1 MAIRTLH
8 QVIGRN
14 DQVIGEFM
22 DLKQAK
28 EMDNRTDVLYF
39 LADLIEDQGI
49 GEQQAESIAEM
60 LINDNVRSDVIGRL
74 RSIKNIPSTTV
85 NETQLNQ
92 T

>member
-1 MAIRTLH
+1 MTIRTLH

-39 LADLIEDQGI
+39 LADLMEAQGI
-49 GEQQAESIAEM
+49 SEQQAETIAEHM
-60 LINDNVRSDVIGRL
+60 LNDEVRSEVITRL
-74 RSIKNIPSTTV
+74 RSVKDLPTSAVT
-85 NETQLNQ
+85 ES
-92 T
+92 

>member
-39 LADLIEDQGI
+39 LADLMEAQGI
-49 GEQQAESIAEM
+49 SEQQAETIAEHM
-60 LINDNVRSDVIGRL
+60 LNDEVRSEVITRL
-74 RSIKNIPSTTV
+74 RSVKDLPTSAVT
-85 NETQLNQ
+85 ES
-92 T
+92 

>member
-39 LADLIEDQGI
+39 LADLMEAQGI
-49 GEQQAESIAEM
+49 SEQQAETIAEHM
-60 LINDNVRSDVIGRL
+60 LNDEVRSEVITRL
-74 RSIKNIPSTTV
+74 RSVKDLPTSAVT
-85 NETQLNQ
+85 ED
-92 T
+92 

>member
-28 EMDNRTDVLYF
+28 EMDNLTDVLYF
-39 LADLIEDQGI
+39 LAYLMEAQGI
-49 GEQQAESIAEM
+49 SEQQAETIAEHM
-60 LINDNVRSDVIGRL
+60 LNDEVRSEVITRL
-74 RSIKNIPSTTV
+74 RSVKDLPTSAVT
-85 NETQLNQ
+85 ES
-92 T
+92 

>member
-1 MAIRTLH
+1 MTIRTLH

-39 LADLIEDQGI
+39 LADLMEAQGI
-49 GEQQAESIAEM
+49 SEQQAETIAEHV
-60 LINDNVRSDVIGRL
+60 LNDEVRSEVITRL
-74 RSIKNIPSTTV
+74 RSVKDLPTSAVT
-85 NETQLNQ
+85 ES
-92 T
+92 

>member
-39 LADLIEDQGI
+39 LADLIEAQGI
-49 GEQQAESIAEM
+49 GEQQAETIAEHM
-60 LINDNVRSDVIGRL
+60 LNDEVRSEVIARM
-74 RSIKNIPSTTV
+74 RSVKDLPSS
-85 NETQLNQ
+85 ETMED
-92 T
+92 

>member
-39 LADLIEDQGI
+39 LADMIEAQGI
-49 GEQQAESIAEM
+49 DEQQAEAIAEHM
-60 LINDNVRSDVIGRL
+60 LNDEVRGEVITRL
-74 RSIKNIPSTTV
+74 RSVKDLPNSEVTE
-85 NETQLNQ
+85 N
-92 T
+92 

>member
-22 DLKQAK
+22 NLKQAK

-39 LADLIEDQGI
+39 LADLIEAQGI
-49 GEQQAESIAEM
+49 DEQLAETIAEHM
-60 LINDNVRSDVIGRL
+60 LNDEVRSEVIARM
-74 RSIKNIPSTTV
+74 RSVKDLPSS
-85 NETQLNQ
+85 EAMED
-92 T
+92 